1 MDLRWDMI
9 SDMRRARFR
18 GLAQGVAW
26 SPNAED
32 QRTIIIIIIII
43 IITIIIMILT
53 ITIIMIIII

>member
-1 MDLRWDMI
+1 MI

-43 IITIIIMILT
+43 IITIIIIMILT